1 MTFFL
6 NAEGYT
12 TIYTRS
18 SLLILFIST
27 VSFGGYSSVQKLN
40 NLVVSY
46 LIDAGINAVG
56 LSPCISYPNLQAH
69 GGDEQG
75 GITALVLAIRQTLQ
89 AGLIPVL
96 HGDAGLYGDF
106 HNGRLSMGAGIL
118 SGDTLVQAIATHSLM
133 KPHLSRAIFLT
144 DVDGVYT
151 RDPKL
156 FADAQLLKVIEI
168 NSRTGKVITD
178 VIVSG
183 STHEHDV
190 TGGLTV
196 GS

>member
-1 MTFFL
+1 L
-6 NAEGYT
+6 Q
-12 TIYTRS
+12 TI
-18 SLLILFIST
+18 LIFHH
-27 VSFGGYSSVQKLN
+27 SSVQKLN

-56 LSPCISYPNLQAH
+56 LSPCISYHNLQAH
-69 GGDEQG
+69 GGNEEG
-75 GITALVLAIRQTLQ
+75 GVTALVSAIQQTLK

-106 HNGRLSMGAGIL
+106 TQGRSSMGAGIL
-118 SGDTLVQAIATHSLM
+118 SGDTLLEAIATHPLM

-144 DVDGVYT
+144 DVEGVYT
-151 RDPKL
+151 RDPKI
-156 FADAQLLKVIEI
+156 FSDVELLKTIEI
-168 NSRTGKVITD
+168 DDTTGNVITD
-178 VIVSG
+178 VVVSG

-196 GS
+196 GYESHSLL